1 MNLNPPTMTYIV
13 ICIWLVFHH
22 PTQFVLSSAHLWVL
36 QCLHER
42 KDGRREAVG
51 GSVRQTSLP
60 NCFSLPKMGNCKV
73 LKIYT
78 VSSNETEIHV
88 FKTFINHIGRPDKSV
103 QQAGCDPWAVVLRAL
118 I

>member
-1 MNLNPPTMTYIV
+1 
-13 ICIWLVFHH
+13 
-22 PTQFVLSSAHLWVL
+22 
-36 QCLHER
+36 
-42 KDGRREAVG
+42 
-51 GSVRQTSLP
+51 
-60 NCFSLPKMGNCKV
+60 MGNCKV